1 MENPTQIAYQT
12 DTFSH
17 FDFADL
23 TQADSYKLLVSVVMP
38 RPIAWVVSRD
48 EAGVINAAPFSF
60 FNIVS
65 TDPPLVAI
73 SFSAASDRT
82 DKDTLYN
89 IRERGEL
96 VIHMVSEDLGEA
108 MNTTAANAPR
118 GVDETQL
125 AGLELVPSRLV
136 DVPRILAS
144 PVALE
149 CTLFDIITP
158 GPRSTIILARVVY
171 MHIRSDAFED
181 LSRLYIDPT
190 RLRLIGRMHGA
201 GGYTTTRDLFHIERK
216 SWPPK

>member
-1 MENPTQIAYQT
+1 
-12 DTFSH
+12 
-17 FDFADL
+17 
-23 TQADSYKLLVSVVMP
+23 
-38 RPIAWVVSRD
+38 
-48 EAGVINAAPFSF
+48 
-60 FNIVS
+60 
-65 TDPPLVAI
+65 
-73 SFSAASDRT
+73 
-82 DKDTLYN
+82 
-89 IRERGEL
+89 
-96 VIHMVSEDLGEA
+96 MVSEDLAEA

-125 AGLELVPSRLV
+125 AGLKLVPSTLV

-158 GPRSTIILARVVY
+158 GPRSTIVLARVVY
-171 MHIRSDAFED
+171 MHIRSEAFED

>member
-1 MENPTQIAYQT
+1 MENPPQIADPT
-12 DTFSH
+12 DIFSH

-48 EAGVINAAPFSF
+48 EAGAINAAPFSF

-73 SFSAASDRT
+73 AASDRT